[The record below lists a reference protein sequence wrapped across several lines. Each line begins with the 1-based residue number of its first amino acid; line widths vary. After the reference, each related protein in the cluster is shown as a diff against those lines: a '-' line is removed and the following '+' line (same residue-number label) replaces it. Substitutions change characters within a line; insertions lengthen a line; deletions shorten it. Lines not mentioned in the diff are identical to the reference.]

1 MIDGSKKVAARATSR
16 YADITTAT
24 PAAATAAA
32 GVPLPG
38 SGALGSLAVRSA
50 PTGSAA
56 ARQHTAA
63 MRFSLPGA
71 THAAQARHHRQ
82 VETAWPG
89 AHAR

>member
-1 MIDGSKKVAARATSR
+1 MIGGSKKVAARATSR

-38 SGALGSLAVRSA
+38 SGALGS
-50 PTGSAA
+50 AA

-71 THAAQARHHRQ
+71 TRAAEPPAP
-82 VETAWPG
+82 WPG
-89 AHAR
+89 